1 MIDILLL
8 SLQKNLEDMEEFKQ
22 LKRFPSVM
30 YDVPIAD
37 IKQQVL
43 ELNTEDLLELF
54 GKPIGTRTRN
64 YYFRYNQEYAILTYF
79 RGNEWIL
86 DYTGE
91 NIKEEIFKRLNYG
104 I

>member
-1 MIDILLL
+1 M
-8 SLQKNLEDMEEFKQ
+8 KEFKQ

-30 YDVPIAD
+30 YDIPIGN

-43 ELNTEDLLELF
+43 ELNAEDLLKIF
-54 GKPIGTRTRN
+54 GEPIGTRTRN
-64 YYFRYNQEYAILTYF
+64 YYFRFNQEYAILTYF
-79 RGNEWIL
+79 NGNNWVL

-91 NIKEEIFKRLNYG
+91 SIKEELVKRLFVK